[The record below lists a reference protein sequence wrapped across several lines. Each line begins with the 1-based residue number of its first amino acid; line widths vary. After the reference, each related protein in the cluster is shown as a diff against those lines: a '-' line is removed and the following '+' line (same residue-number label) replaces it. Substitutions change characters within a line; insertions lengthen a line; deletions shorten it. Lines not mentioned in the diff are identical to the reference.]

1 LAQNSNVQVRTVFL
15 DIDTV
20 VATFNVQLAATAI
33 KNGWNFYL
41 NTSNIIEQSFGI
53 NDVSVSMIDQN
64 VYYELK

>member
-15 DIDTV
+15 NIGTV

-33 KNGWNFYL
+33 KNGWIFYL
-41 NTSNIIEQSFGI
+41 NTSNIIQQSFDI

-64 VYYELK
+64 VYYNLE